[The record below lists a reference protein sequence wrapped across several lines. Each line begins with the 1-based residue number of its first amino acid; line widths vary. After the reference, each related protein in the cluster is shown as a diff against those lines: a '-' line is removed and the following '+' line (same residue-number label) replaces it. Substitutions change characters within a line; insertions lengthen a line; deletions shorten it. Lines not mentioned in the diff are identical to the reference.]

1 MRCAAGHIEEVV
13 EYDTWYLVQDA
24 GTVRFAC
31 SLLMSAP
38 SPPTPLF
45 PILHPHPLPS
55 PPPPPSPPSLPPSP
69 SSPPPPTLPRPNPRT
84 EGKDE
89 PQARARTS
97 RGMRQYAPLNV
108 TWLCICSSCCSRR
121 GEAPARLPTRERRLV
136 RHHRRRLWS
145 VGGRSSGR
153 RGHGSCTGM
162 VCFFVRNCLLRLSRL
177 LFVVVVTSHA

>member
-1 MRCAAGHIEEVV
+1 MVMVCVRVV
-13 EYDTWYLVQDA
+13 GLRV
-24 GTVRFAC
+24 
-31 SLLMSAP
+31 
-38 SPPTPLF
+38 
-45 PILHPHPLPS
+45 
-55 PPPPPSPPSLPPSP
+55 P
-69 SSPPPPTLPRPNPRT
+69 SSCCCFYGRLIALAHSARSFALALVDPPFQSVPLLPRPNPRT

-162 VCFFVRNCLLRLSRL
+162 VCFFVCNCLLRLSRL